1 MEDGSF
7 HEDRDQTHSSLE
19 GYLDP
24 ALVGNKPQGGGD
36 QVLVTIVCSICLNP
50 KGLPS
55 YFLKC

>member
-7 HEDRDQTHSSLE
+7 REEREQTHSSFE

-24 ALVGNKPQGGGD
+24 ALVGNKPQWGSD
-36 QVLVTIVCSICLNP
+36 HVLITIVCSICLNP
-50 KGLPS
+50 KSLPS